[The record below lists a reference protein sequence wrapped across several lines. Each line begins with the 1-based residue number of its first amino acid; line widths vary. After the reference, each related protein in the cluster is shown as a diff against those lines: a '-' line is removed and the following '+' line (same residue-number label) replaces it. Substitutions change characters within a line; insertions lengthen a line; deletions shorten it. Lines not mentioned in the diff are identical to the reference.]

1 MVAKDIKLIHQG
13 EYLSYYEITYELPNG
28 GTKSYEMVSKQGSRF
43 KGGEPLTLDTI
54 GKKINAVSMIVFS
67 PDFSK
72 MLLNKEFRLGVNEW
86 VYNTTAGL
94 IDEGENPEEAA
105 RRELKEETGLNLV
118 SIIDKLPASYTCA
131 PVTDENLE
139 LMIVTA
145 DGDITGSDNILEEIE
160 SIWVTREE
168 MRSIINNSK
177 IKFSGRLQAFAYAWA
192 FGGF

>member
-1 MVAKDIKLIHQG
+1 M
-13 EYLSYYEITYELPNG
+13 
-28 GTKSYEMVSKQGSRF
+28 
-43 KGGEPLTLDTI
+43 
-54 GKKINAVSMIVFS
+54 
-67 PDFSK
+67 
-72 MLLNKEFRLGVNEW
+72 
-86 VYNTTAGL
+86 
-94 IDEGENPEEAA
+94 
-105 RRELKEETGLNLV
+105 

-139 LMIVTA
+139 LMIVNA